1 MSPALGVWLILWM
14 NFILVCGFIAMARLY
29 RRLASASRSQRCTRD
44 LVHLLIEQMA
54 NTDSESLAELSEF
67 CRTELPTKVEAMV
80 QDIDR
85 RIKDNKNAATKLVRE
100 CFDVAWDEATQ
111 IVREWKTLSADE
123 KRLRCEDA
131 VWTKSLK
138 RLTRSQTVPAS
149 W

>member
-1 MSPALGVWLILWM
+1 MSPAIGVWVIIWM
-14 NFILVCGFIAMARLY
+14 NFVLVCGFIAMARLY
-29 RRLASASRSQRCTRD
+29 RRLVSVSRSQRCTRD

-85 RIKDNKNAATKLVRE
+85 RIKDHKNAATKLVRDY
-100 CFDVAWDEATQ
+100 FGVAWDEATQ

-131 VWTKSLK
+131 VWAKFLK
-138 RLTRSQTVPAS
+138 KLTLSQPVSAG
-149 W
+149 